1 HVEGAREGRHSRR
14 SSVASTISEA
24 RGATGIPSRAMARGG
39 SPAQFKRRRRGGGTL
54 RAVASWVGVAA
65 AALAAWR
72 THEQWALG
80 FGNARAELAFQAP
93 PAGSVLAVPDAPPPA
108 GSAVGDQI
116 RYWAQYARAAVV
128 AEPLSCPEHAECAPF
143 VPLHAW
149 RAAVPGPRDQW
160 VVAAANQQ
168 QRAVAVQC
176 DAGHVISFPALAP
189 RWVPR
194 VPACV
199 RDASAELR
207 VRVLADALVAECA
220 AHRGRVQCAGSVAD
234 HARALLARWV
244 GSSAGSAD
252 SAQLDEADEVE
263 RLGVS
268 VADLRSAVRPLV
280 VADDFDALFVRAVDE
295 LARERGDDVSHV
307 VVEYEDDGDGAET
320 AYFVAR
326 TAAMPLGCR
335 ARTVAVEAVLGNLPS
350 VLGAV
355 GLAVVALVVSRRVA
369 ARRAERRAAD
379 VLVGAALRR
388 LKRQAR
394 RHYLDPALS
403 PAPGIPSLQLR
414 DLLLL
419 AGGGAGPGSQPETP
433 EDGGASAPAVYYDPR
448 ARAGVWDRVRAV
460 VERSANVRCRTTA
473 VRGEPMRVWEWI
485 GPLEDD
491 DDDDLG
497 SFSA

>member
-1 HVEGAREGRHSRR
+1 
-14 SSVASTISEA
+14 
-24 RGATGIPSRAMARGG
+24 
-39 SPAQFKRRRRGGGTL
+39 
-54 RAVASWVGVAA
+54 
-65 AALAAWR
+65 
-72 THEQWALG
+72 
-80 FGNARAELAFQAP
+80 
-93 PAGSVLAVPDAPPPA
+93 
-108 GSAVGDQI
+108 
-116 RYWAQYARAAVV
+116 
-128 AEPLSCPEHAECAPF
+128 
-143 VPLHAW
+143 
-149 RAAVPGPRDQW
+149 
-160 VVAAANQQ
+160 
-168 QRAVAVQC
+168 
-176 DAGHVISFPALAP
+176 
-189 RWVPR
+189 
-194 VPACV
+194 
-199 RDASAELR
+199 LR

-220 AHRGRVQCAGSVAD
+220 AHRGRVLCAGSVAD

-244 GSSAGSAD
+244 GGKDGSPE

-268 VADLRSAVRPLV
+268 VAELRSAVRALV
-280 VADDFDALFVRAVDE
+280 VADDFDVLFARAVDE

-307 VVEYEDDGDGAET
+307 VVEYEDDDGGAAET

-326 TAAMPLGCR
+326 RAAMPLGCR
-335 ARTVAVEAVLGNLPS
+335 ARTVAVGAVLGNLPS

-433 EDGGASAPAVYYDPR
+433 EDGGSAPAVYYDPR

-491 DDDDLG
+491 DEDLE
-497 SFSA
+497 SFSTFTTPFASPQRMLSSPPPGPL